1 MNRQKLIHA
10 YIELHSPNPAAISV
24 VFNRGSFSHCAT
36 RAVVKRF
43 QAEVDERRLGGRW
56 YQKPA
61 SERLTILA
69 SPESFEAGHPHY
81 HGLIRLPADDLE
93 RYGFEGIAALY
104 NEQFAAIHDGGSL
117 LIKPLTDP
125 ERWVSYCSKET
136 DLING
141 DPSKVLWTGDFL
153 PRYVRA

>member
-1 MNRQKLIHA
+1 MDRQQLIQA
-10 YIELHSPNPAAISV
+10 YIELHSPNPAAISI
-24 VFNRGSFSHCAT
+24 VFNRSSFSHSAAQ
-36 RAVVKRF
+36 AVVKRF

-56 YQKPA
+56 YQKPT
-61 SERLTILA
+61 SERLAILA
-69 SPESFEAGHPHY
+69 SPELFEAGHPHY

-93 RYGFEGIAALY
+93 RYGFEGVAALY
-104 NEQFAAIHDGGSL
+104 NEQFAAIHEGGSL

-125 ERWVSYCSKET
+125 ERWVAYCSKET

-141 DPSKVLWTGDFL
+141 DPSKVLWTGNFL